1 MVSPLSGRKSRSG
14 LPSATRALIV
24 ASPRGA
30 VQFASERA
38 VTWVSK
44 MFDTA
49 GPLKRLPHPLTR
61 WLTQCAQGGQPLP
74 YLAAD
79 RAGRIRIDVL
89 YTEGN
94 SMCLL
99 LEKTSARRASMQ
111 EMRPL
116 TKREAEVLSWVAR
129 GKSNAEIATILDVC
143 TKTVDKHL
151 ERIYPKLGVENRTAA
166 ANYVLTTAAAL

>member
-1 MVSPLSGRKSRSG
+1 MVATPSVHKSRSG
-14 LPSATRALIV
+14 LPSATRAVIV
-24 ASPRGA
+24 ASPHGA
-30 VQFASERA
+30 VQFATERA
-38 VTWVSK
+38 TSWVSK
-44 MFDTA
+44 MFDTE

-61 WLTQCAQGGQPLP
+61 WLTECAAGGQPMP
-74 YLAAD
+74 YLTAD
-79 RAGRIRIDVL
+79 RATRLRIDVL

-99 LEKTSARRASMQ
+99 LEKTSARRPGSAP
-111 EMRPL
+111 ETRPL

-129 GKSNAEIATILDVC
+129 GKSNAEIAAILDVC

-166 ANYVLTTAAAL
+166 ANYALTAV